1 MLDPQI
7 WDALQ
12 TRSCTSIADTVM
24 EDIHQG
30 KKYKELEEFTS
41 CGNLTLLVN
50 TDGVQLFRSSTVSMW
65 PVWLAINE
73 LPISMRYIYIS
84 VHACN

>member
-1 MLDPQI
+1 MTYMLDPQI
-7 WDALQ
+7 WDA
-12 TRSCTSIADTVM
+12 RSCTSI

-30 KKYKELEEFTS
+30 KELEEFTS

-50 TDGVQLFRSSTVSMW
+50 TDGVQLFSSSTVSMW
-65 PVWLAINE
+65 LAMNE